1 MPLRSR
7 SSMLA
12 SAMLAVAVAAA
23 ACGGGSSSTQG
34 SSGTAGTTTTAG
46 VSSASVSSSAASPSS
61 TAAPDAVAAATA
73 RLQKWAVGTNTPPPS
88 ASPAPVAG
96 KKVWVIS
103 CFELIESCS
112 LPTAATVEAGK
123 SVGWAMTVYD
133 ASGDPSRAATGI
145 RNAAA
150 AKADAIVLVAIDC
163 GQAIQAI
170 QEAKSA
176 KVLIMSFYGFDCNDV
191 NYNSGPPLFDG
202 SVIPGDGTFTSY
214 ADFMTALATAKL
226 DWVIAQTKGA
236 ARIIDFSQKDAVIV
250 SYLAKGINAG
260 ITKNCPDCKKSATLD
275 VVAADIA
282 NGQLIAKFQGALLQ
296 HADANSVILPFDAY
310 GVFGLAQASKDTGR
324 NLAVIGGEGY
334 PAAMQQLRS
343 GLLSA
348 VGAISGEWAGY
359 AAIDGLIRLFAG
371 QPILPSGIGWQII
384 TKANAPAAGGYQPS
398 IDFRSAYKKIWG
410 VK

>member
-1 MPLRSR
+1 MPLNLPNLLTWMRILLIPLFVGIFYFEKSWVTLPNQNLVATVIFT
-7 SSMLA
+7 LA
-12 SAMLAVAVAAA
+12 AV
-23 ACGGGSSSTQG
+23 T
-34 SSGTAGTTTTAG
+34 
-46 VSSASVSSSAASPSS
+46 
-61 TAAPDAVAAATA
+61 
-73 RLQKWAVGTNTPPPS
+73 
-88 ASPAPVAG
+88 
-96 KKVWVIS
+96 
-103 CFELIESCS
+103 
-112 LPTAATVEAGK
+112 PTA
-123 SVGWAMTVYD
+123 
-133 ASGDPSRAATGI
+133 
-145 RNAAA
+145 
-150 AKADAIVLVAIDC
+150 
-163 GQAIQAI
+163 
-170 QEAKSA
+170 
-176 KVLIMSFYGFDCNDV
+176 
-191 NYNSGPPLFDG
+191 
-202 SVIPGDGTFTSY
+202 
-214 ADFMTALATAKL
+214 
-226 DWVIAQTKGA
+226 AQTKGA

-296 HADANSVILPFDAY
+296 HTDANSVILPIDAY

-334 PAAMQQLRS
+334 PTAMQQLRS

-371 QPILPSGIGWQII
+371 QPILPSGIGWQIV